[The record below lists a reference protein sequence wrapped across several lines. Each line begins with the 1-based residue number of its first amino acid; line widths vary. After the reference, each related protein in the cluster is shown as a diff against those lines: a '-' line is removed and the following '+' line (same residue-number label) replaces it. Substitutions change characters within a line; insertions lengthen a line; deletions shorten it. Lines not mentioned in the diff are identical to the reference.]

1 MPPPRPKSRTPSPK
15 ASLASIT
22 VPMGGIAWISSTTG
36 DYQLLN
42 SVGGYTMTSGKTFPD
57 RCGMYTGGLTA
68 CFTVTVLGSGG
79 AIMAH
84 VSAYL
89 GHGGLSTA
97 HKAELK
103 AMKDSFA
110 YLWSAHRAAL
120 TPHTVAI
127 TPGEYT
133 STTQMNAL
141 IAQIFPQI
149 AHDPAYTFPCE
160 KTPNPRKVAH
170 GTVVAMAGPSKELF
184 VEDVKKL

>member
-1 MPPPRPKSRTPSPK
+1 M
-15 ASLASIT
+15 ASVT
-22 VPMGGIAWISSTTG
+22 VPMGGIAWISGTSG
-36 DYQLLN
+36 DYQLLT
-42 SVGGYTMTSGKTFPD
+42 SVGGYHMTSGQTFPD
-57 RCGMYTGGLTA
+57 RRGMYTGGLTA

-89 GHGGLSTA
+89 GHAGLSAT
-97 HKAELK
+97 HRAELK

-110 YLWSAHRAAL
+110 YLCSTHRAAL

-127 TPGEYT
+127 TPGEFT
-133 STTQMNAL
+133 NTAQMNAL

-149 AHDPAYTFPCE
+149 ANDQAYTFPCA
-160 KTPNPRKVAH
+160 KLPNPRKAAH
-170 GTVVAMAGPSKELF
+170 GTVVAMAAPSKELF